1 MPDMLV
7 RLYDLP
13 DPTLYYLRAEEA
25 GASVHRA
32 QPWNH
37 SAVRKFVEEH
47 FSSRW
52 ADEAELAFVR
62 QPISMFIAMTGQ
74 EIIGFAAYEVT
85 TRDYFGPTGVRE
97 DWRGRGIGA
106 SLLFRCLAALW
117 EMGYAYAIIGGVGE
131 ALQFYEKLCGAFSIP
146 GSEQGIYKPR

>member
-13 DPTLYYLRAEEA
+13 DTTPYYRRAEEA
-25 GASVHRA
+25 GISIHRA
-32 QPWNH
+32 QPWDR
-37 SAVRKFVEEH
+37 SAVGKFIEER
-47 FSSRW
+47 FGSRW

-62 QPISMFIAMTGQ
+62 QPISLFIAMAEQ

-97 DWRGRGIGA
+97 DWRGRGVGA
-106 SLLFRCLAALW
+106 ALLFRCLEVMW

-131 ALQFYEKLCGAFSIP
+131 ALQFYEKLRGAFSIP